1 MSPANDHA
9 ERPSA
14 ESQTLA
20 ARRAERFDRAPVG
33 LVVVDGRGVIVD
45 ANAAAL
51 AMLDRDALEG
61 RRFTDLVLPADRESV
76 MVERLTSMLQ
86 PVEVRLTRGGAESA
100 EFWAELDV
108 AVERGGDGRVS
119 VHVAMRDVSA
129 RKARDLRLEQAAA
142 MFECAGEG
150 VMVTGVDARILL
162 VNKAF
167 TELTGYREDEV
178 LGQTPHVL
186 GAGRQD
192 REFYSSM
199 WSQLERTGAWKGELW
214 NRRKSG
220 EVFPELLTITAVRDG
235 SGAVSRYV
243 GVFSD
248 ISELKRSAAQLD
260 FLAHHDPLT
269 GLPNRLVLL
278 ERLARGIDASTRAR
292 DAMALVLLDLDRFKD
307 VNDSFG
313 HPAGDELLQQ
323 VARRLTSRL
332 RGVDTVSRLG
342 GDEFAILLQRLA
354 RPEDAGVVA
363 RKIIDAL
370 SDPWKLSSGP
380 EVRIGASVGISLF
393 PAHGATSEEL
403 MEHADAALYRA
414 KSEGR
419 GRFCYFSSDLT
430 VLATRR
436 LELEARLRGAVE
448 RRELTLHYQPQ
459 VEVATG
465 RIVGAEALLRWRHP
479 VEGLITPEHFI
490 ALAEETGL
498 LESISRWVLHEA
510 CTQGRRWSDLGLGPL
525 RIAVNLSPR
534 QLRHGEV
541 AATVRDLLAETG
553 MPPEHLE
560 LEVTEGALI
569 AHEPEATATLR
580 GLRDLGVRL
589 ALDDFGAG
597 YISIAHLKRLPLS
610 ALKID
615 RAFVREISTHGGGGE
630 VVAALVAMGQALGLE
645 VLAEGVERPEE
656 LAFLRARGCALYQGF
671 LTSPAVPPEEFEA
684 LMRERAATRA

>member
-61 RRFTDLVLPADRESV
+61 RRFSELVLPADRESV

>member
-615 RAFVREISTHGGGGE
+615 RAFVREISTHSGGGE